1 MPFVEVDVEK
11 QIEEKRENDPK
22 FRKAW
27 DRRQIKENMNPEG
40 SSFDYFLKEMYQDPK
55 FRDSWYDLAADK
67 DIASAIINERN
78 EKDLSLKQFAKR
90 AGMSKK
96 KLVKICEMGNNPSLN
111 QLKKIAKGMDKV
123 LKIEF
128 VSKDEIDKK
137 IMGIQY
143 K

>member
-96 KLVKICEMGNNPSLN
+96 KLIKICEMGNNPSLN

>member
-1 MPFVEVDVEK
+1 MPFVEADVKREIK
-11 QIEEKRENDPK
+11 EERENDSK

-27 DRRQIKENMNPEG
+27 DRRQIKENMSPEG
-40 SSFDYFLKEMYQDPK
+40 SSFDDFLKEMYQDPK
-55 FRDSWYDLAADK
+55 FRDSWYDLSADK

-96 KLVKICEMGNNPSLN
+96 KLIKICEMGNNPSLN
-111 QLKKIAKGMDKV
+111 QLKKIAKGMGKV

-137 IMGIQY
+137 VMER
-143 K
+143 

>member
-1 MPFVEVDVEK
+1 MPFVEADVKRE
-11 QIEEKRENDPK
+11 IEEERGNDPK

-27 DRRQIKENMNPEG
+27 DRRQTKENMSSEG
-40 SSFDYFLKEMYQDPK
+40 SSFDDFLKEMYQDPK

-67 DIASAIINERN
+67 DIAIAIINERN

-96 KLVKICEMGNNPSLN
+96 KLIKICEMGNNPSLN

-123 LKIEF
+123 LRVEF
-128 VSKDEIDKK
+128 VSKDEFDKK
-137 IMGIQY
+137 VMER
-143 K
+143 

>member
-1 MPFVEVDVEK
+1 MPFVEVNVEK
-11 QIEEKRENDPK
+11 QIEEERENDPE
-22 FRKAW
+22 FRKTW

-40 SSFDYFLKEMYQDPK
+40 SSFDDFLKEMYQDPK
-55 FRDSWYDLAADK
+55 LRDSWYNLAADK

>member
-1 MPFVEVDVEK
+1 M
-11 QIEEKRENDPK
+11 
-22 FRKAW
+22 
-27 DRRQIKENMNPEG
+27 
-40 SSFDYFLKEMYQDPK
+40 S
-55 FRDSWYDLAADK
+55 ADK

-96 KLVKICEMGNNPSLN
+96 KLIKICEMGNNPSLN
-111 QLKKIAKGMDKV
+111 QLKKIAKGMGKV

-137 IMGIQY
+137 VMER
-143 K
+143 

>member
-1 MPFVEVDVEK
+1 MPFVEADVKRE
-11 QIEEKRENDPK
+11 IEEERKNDPK

-27 DRRQIKENMNPEG
+27 DRRQTKENMSPEG
-40 SSFDYFLKEMYQDPK
+40 SSFDDFLKEMYQDPK

-90 AGMSKK
+90 TGMSKK
-96 KLVKICEMGNNPSLN
+96 KLIKICEMGNNPSLN

-123 LKIEF
+123 LRVEF
-128 VSKDEIDKK
+128 VSKDEFDKK
-137 IMGIQY
+137 VMER
-143 K
+143 

>member
-1 MPFVEVDVEK
+1 MPFVKVDVEK
-11 QIEEKRENDPK
+11 QIEEKRQNDPK
-22 FRKAW
+22 FRKVW
-27 DRRQIKENMNPEG
+27 DRRQIKENMSPEG
-40 SSFDYFLKEMYQDPK
+40 SSFDDFLKEMYQDPK
-55 FRDSWYDLAADK
+55 FRDSWYDLTADK

-78 EKDLSLKQFAKR
+78 EKDLSLKQFAKKV
-90 AGMSKK
+90 GISKK

-137 IMGIQY
+137 VMER
-143 K
+143 

>member
-1 MPFVEVDVEK
+1 MPFVEANVK
-11 QIEEKRENDPK
+11 QQIKEERENDPE
-22 FRKAW
+22 FRKVW
-27 DRRQIKENMNPEG
+27 DRKQIKENTSPEG
-40 SSFDYFLKEMYQDPK
+40 SSFDDFLREMYQDPK

-96 KLVKICEMGNNPSLN
+96 KLIKICEMGNNPSLN
-111 QLKKIAKGMDKV
+111 QLKKIANGMDKV

-137 IMGIQY
+137 VMER
-143 K
+143 

>member
-1 MPFVEVDVEK
+1 MPFVEVDVKK
-11 QIEEKRENDPK
+11 QIEEERENDPK

-27 DRRQIKENMNPEG
+27 DRRQIKENMSPEG
-40 SSFDYFLKEMYQDPK
+40 SSFDDFLKEMYQDPK

-67 DIASAIINERN
+67 DIANAIINERN

-96 KLVKICEMGNNPSLN
+96 KLIKICEMGNNPSLN

-123 LKIEF
+123 LKVEF
-128 VSKDEIDKK
+128 VSKDEFDKK
-137 IMGIQY
+137 VMER
-143 K
+143 